1 MSGRC
6 VVFLLDSAPSTWT
19 SQEDRHL
26 RLCQT
31 LTRSGVQPVLVFSRA
46 LRPDIESRLRSGGAE
61 IEAIDYGEGLFHYW
75 RTLRRLV
82 NTFPVTTA
90 HILFFDYFSAVPWIA
105 RLCGIPLVIYEMQNS
120 GEFRATSWR
129 RWLLRLRTRLMTGP
143 VTKVIA
149 ISEFVKRQL
158 LAAGVPDRKIV
169 VRYLGVDTE
178 RFVPDFRAREEW
190 VDRFA
195 IRSDELILSTVSYL
209 RPFKNPQVLLE
220 ACKELQDRQVPVRLL
235 VAGDGEM
242 LLDLKALAKR
252 IGVEDRVHWL
262 GNVSD
267 PRTLLQ
273 ATDIFVL
280 ASVGEAFGLVLT
292 EAMACGV
299 PVVGS
304 RSGSLGEV
312 VEEGH
317 TGLLAAPLDAVA
329 FADAIDRLSRDIMG
343 RRDMGAQA
351 IQRVRT
357 QFTVDIAVER
367 TMAIYESLWTT
378 GGSGGLG
385 TRSTP
390 PRSLGDGKPVS

>member
-1 MSGRC
+1 MR
-6 VVFLLDSAPSTWT
+6 D
-19 SQEDRHL
+19 
-26 RLCQT
+26 
-31 LTRSGVQPVLVFSRA
+31 GVQPVLVFSRP

-61 IEAIDYGEGLFHYW
+61 IEAIDYGEGLLHYW
-75 RTLRRLV
+75 RTLKRLV
-82 NTFPVTTA
+82 NTFSVTTA

-120 GEFRATSWR
+120 GEFRATSWK
-129 RWLLRLRTRLMTGP
+129 RWLLRLRTRIMTGP

-178 RFVPDFRAREEW
+178 RFAPDPQARKQW
-190 VDRFA
+190 ADRFS
-195 IRSDELILSTVSYL
+195 IQSDEVILSTVSYL
-209 RPFKNPQVLLE
+209 RPFKNPHVLVE
-220 ACKELQDRQVPVRLL
+220 ACKELQDRRVPARLL

-242 LLDLKALAKR
+242 LPDLKALAKR

-262 GNVSD
+262 GNLAD

-304 RSGSLGEV
+304 RSGSLSEV

-317 TGLLAAPLDAVA
+317 TGLLAVPLDAVA
-329 FADAIDRLSRDIMG
+329 FADAIDRLSRDISRRREMG
-343 RRDMGAQA
+343 VQA
-351 IQRVRT
+351 IHRVRT

-367 TMAIYESLWTT
+367 TMDIYDSLWTT
-378 GGSGGLG
+378 GGSRGRQ
-385 TRSTP
+385 TRPTP
-390 PRSLGDGKPVS
+390 PGSRGDGSPIS

>member
-1 MSGRC
+1 VIRHC

-26 RLCQT
+26 RLCQA
-31 LTRSGVQPVLVFSRA
+31 LRRNGVQPVFVFSRP
-46 LRPDIESRLRSGGAE
+46 LRPEIESRLRSAGAE
-61 IEAIDYGEGLFHYW
+61 IEAIDYGEGLVHYW
-75 RTLRRLV
+75 RTLKRLV
-82 NTFPVTTA
+82 DTFSVTTA

-105 RLCGIPLVIYEMQNS
+105 RLCGIPVVIYEMQNS
-120 GEFRATSWR
+120 GEFRATSWKK
-129 RWLLRLRTRLMTGP
+129 WLLRLRTRLMTEP

-158 LAAGVPDRKIV
+158 LAAGVPDCKIV

-178 RFVPDFRAREEW
+178 RFAPDCREREQW
-190 VDRFA
+190 VDRFS

-209 RPFKNPQVLLE
+209 RPFKNPHVLVE
-220 ACKELQDRQVPVRLL
+220 ACKELQDRHVPVRLL

-242 LLDLKALAKR
+242 LSDLKALAKR
-252 IGVEDRVHWL
+252 IGVENRVHWL
-262 GNVSD
+262 GNLSD
-267 PRTLLQ
+267 PRALLQ

-317 TGLLAAPLDAVA
+317 TGLLAVPLDAVA
-329 FADAIDRLSRDIMG
+329 FADAIERLSRDISG
-343 RRDMGAQA
+343 RMEMGAQA

-367 TMAIYESLWTT
+367 TMDIYEILWTT
-378 GGSGGLG
+378 GGSRGPKP
-385 TRSTP
+385 RSTP
-390 PRSLGDGKPVS
+390 AESPGDGRPVS